1 MPWFISAFVS
11 GIGAVATIVGFCG
24 GNTWLAITNLIFAV
38 LNGVIAVI
46 NFKEQNKW
54 GK

>member
-11 GIGAVATIVGFCG
+11 GLCTVATINGFCR
-24 GNTWLAITNLIFAV
+24 GNTWLAVANLIFAV

>member
-1 MPWFISAFVS
+1 MPWFISACIS
-11 GIGAVATIVGFCG
+11 GMCTVATVTGFCR
-24 GNTWLAITNLIFAV
+24 GNIWLAVVNLIFAV